1 MHLTGLCVLRRKI
14 KSYIDGWI
22 HHLETHVLD
31 AKQLKPGKLSGNR
44 VQRVLLRRI
53 IHIQPPPPE
62 HRDLESDFLNLRFR
76 HPFES
81 FQGTEAVG
89 KGVRPQISTASTKG
103 LLGNLAPT
111 SLGTLTDLP
120 GRIESY
126 HLQISFVGL
135 REFLVVLKSQTEIEP
150 SRWIQREQFRRAA

>member
-1 MHLTGLCVLRRKI
+1 MRLTGLCVLRRQI
-14 KSYIDGWI
+14 KSDIDGWI
-22 HHLETHVLD
+22 HQLETHVLD
-31 AKQLKPGKLSGNR
+31 AKQLEPGKRSGNR
-44 VQRVLLRRI
+44 GQRVFLRRI

-103 LLGNLAPT
+103 LLGDLAPT
-111 SLGTLTDLP
+111 PLGALTDLP
-120 GRIESY
+120 GRIEGD
-126 HLQISFVGL
+126 HLQISFISL
-135 REFLVVLKSQTEIEP
+135 REFVIVLKSQTKIEP